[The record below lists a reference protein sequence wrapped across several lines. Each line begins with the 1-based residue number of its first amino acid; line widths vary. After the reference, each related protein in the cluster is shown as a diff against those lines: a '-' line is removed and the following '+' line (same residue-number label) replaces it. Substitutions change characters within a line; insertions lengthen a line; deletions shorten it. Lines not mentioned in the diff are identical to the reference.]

1 MQLRSRA
8 PPMAIAAL
16 IVVLATALGLL
27 ASVVMTRASNRSALW
42 NMGFTVVVLVGVII
56 LFYALAW
63 LISWVAM
70 R

>member
-1 MQLRSRA
+1 
-8 PPMAIAAL
+8 MAIAAL